1 MKVIS
6 LTEFGAIFAEAL
18 AEGALITDQ

>member
-6 LTEFGAIFAEAL
+6 LTGN
-18 AEGALITDQ
+18 EG

>member
-6 LTEFGAIFAEAL
+6 LTESL
-18 AEGALITDQ
+18 ACHLCEDPWLE